1 MNQCHKTDCR
11 YNIQGQC
18 IDKPN
23 YEECTRVV
31 KQVLGEKQYEKF
43 LEWEK
48 EELKREGAVK
58 DE

>member
-11 YNIQGQC
+11 YNVQGRC
-18 IDKPN
+18 IDDPN
-23 YEECTRVV
+23 YEKCTIVV

-48 EELKREGAVK
+48 EELKKKGAVK
-58 DE
+58 NE